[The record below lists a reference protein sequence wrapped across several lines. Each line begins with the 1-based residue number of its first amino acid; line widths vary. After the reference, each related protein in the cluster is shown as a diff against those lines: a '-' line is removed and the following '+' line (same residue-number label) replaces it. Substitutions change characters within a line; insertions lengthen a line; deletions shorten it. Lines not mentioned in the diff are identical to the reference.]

1 MQRQGEDGI
10 SLIEVMVAT
19 GILIVALVSLAQ
31 LLTTAI
37 RDNLTAR
44 HATYA
49 TILAG
54 QKIEELRA
62 LAWSADGEGFALSDP
77 ALSRSPSGALTSNTA
92 GFVDYLD
99 QFGHLVAG
107 GGNPPEDAV
116 YTRRWAIEP
125 SPDNPDDTIVIQV
138 VVTRNPLRAQV
149 GRQPDEAHLVTVRTR
164 RVR

>member
-1 MQRQGEDGI
+1 MQRYREDGT

-19 GILIVALVSLAQ
+19 GILVVALVSLAQ

-44 HATYA
+44 NATYA

-77 ALSRSPSGALTSNTA
+77 ALSRSPSGTLTTNTA

-99 QFGHLVAG
+99 QFGHLLG
-107 GGNPPEDAV
+107 DGTDPPEGAV

-125 SPDNPDDTIVIQV
+125 SPDNPADTLVIQV
-138 VVTRNPLRAQV
+138 VVTRTALRSNV
-149 GRQPDEAHLVTVRTR
+149 GRQPDEARLVTAKTR
-164 RVR
+164 RAR